1 MSNQLDELLKQS
13 ASRLN
18 RHRLVLEEDPK
29 TLAPV
34 VRRYRK
40 RIVVTCMFLFICIST
55 LMLPLSSKVLAYVVN
70 LLRVEGF
77 QQVVEK
83 GLSTSVG
90 QESLQQGIK
99 LSVENI
105 YVDQGELIFD
115 MVQSFTKDASARSM
129 LNTNDVQLF
138 IDGKKLAFHSGGEFQ
153 DLQDGRY
160 GGNIYYHNNY
170 GYEEGPGGLLPEHFL
185 LTIKVSRIGDI
196 QGDWSLELPVS
207 RELSEQATRTFEP
220 GISHEVNGITISVA
234 RVVMTPLSTTIEY
247 EMSVPENYAFTDP
260 FAISGIQVKDD
271 KGYIMGA
278 GFVGGEGEAVEGDRR
293 KYRFTSEHLRT
304 PKETP
309 EELIIIPQRRV
320 IEKQDESGTYFHG
333 EALEPFVFHV
343 PLLSRAKKQE

>member
-13 ASRLN
+13 ARSLKQ
-18 RHRLVLEEDPK
+18 HRLVLEEKPR

-34 VRRYRK
+34 GRRYPK
-40 RIVVTCMFLFICIST
+40 RMVMTCMLLFICFAT

-70 LLRVEGF
+70 LLRIEGF

-90 QESLQQGIK
+90 QESLQQGIT

-105 YVDQGELIFD
+105 YADQGELVFD
-115 MVQSFTKDASARSM
+115 MVQSFTKDAVSRSM

-160 GGNIYYHNNY
+160 GGIIYYHSNY
-170 GYEEGPGGLLPEHFL
+170 GYEEGLGGLLPEQFR

-196 QGDWSLELPVS
+196 QGNWSLELPVS
-207 RELSEQATRTFEP
+207 RELSDQATRTFEP
-220 GISHEVNGITISVA
+220 GISHEVNGIIINVA
-234 RVVMTPLSTTIEY
+234 RVVMTPLSTTIDY
-247 EMSVPENYAFTDP
+247 EMTVPENYSFTDP
-260 FAISGIQVKDD
+260 SAISSIQVQND
-271 KGYIMGA
+271 KGYIMGM

-293 KYRFTSEHLRT
+293 KYRFTDEHLRT

-309 EELIIIPQRRV
+309 EELVIIPQRRV
-320 IEKQDESGTYFHG
+320 IERQGESVTYFRG
-333 EALEPFVFHV
+333 EALEPYVFRV
-343 PLLSRAKKQE
+343 PLLSGAEKTR